1 MGEYNLI
8 LESYN
13 TLSIAQSA
21 LKTDLIRIVISA
33 STYFTDEPAN
43 QALTLGKAQ
52 SWALPEI
59 HEGTNPITKIEFK
72 STSRIASTLTFN
84 EKARTV
90 SFNGNLKLASQD
102 RDGISGSIQ
111 IDLVDAEGYIISY
124 T

>member
-59 HEGTNPITKIEFK
+59 HEGANPITKIEFK

-111 IDLVDAEGYIISY
+111 IDLIDAEGYIISY